1 MEHASLAALG
11 VLVVLLLQASTGTVA
26 RSSSA
31 VSASKVFGMP
41 AVMSLNGFER
51 GEDGG
56 PPAECDGKYHSD
68 DDMLAALSTEWYQ
81 GGIRCFRAIRI
92 TRADNGQSVLATVV
106 DECDTAHGCKNNIVD
121 TSRAV
126 WAALGLDTNV
136 GEVAVTWSD
145 S

>member
-1 MEHASLAALG
+1 MAYAKLAALG
-11 VLVVLLLQASTGTVA
+11 VLVVVVLLQASTGTVA

-31 VSASKVFGMP
+31 SKVYGMP
-41 AVMSLNGFER
+41 AVMSVNGFER

-68 DDMLAALSTEWYQ
+68 NDMLAALSTEWYQ

-92 TRADNGQSVLATVV
+92 TRADNGKSVLATVV
-106 DECDTAHGCKNNIVD
+106 DECDSKHGCKNNIVD

-126 WAALGLDTNV
+126 WEALGLDTNV
-136 GEVAVTWSD
+136 GEVPVTWSD

>member
-1 MEHASLAALG
+1 MAYAKLAALA
-11 VLVVLLLQASTGTVA
+11 VLVVLLQASTRAVA
-26 RSSSA
+26 RSSPD
-31 VSASKVFGMP
+31 VSTSKVDGMP
-41 AVMSLNGFER
+41 AVMTVNGFER
-51 GEDGG
+51 GEDGSG
-56 PPAECDGKYHSD
+56 PAECDGKYHSD

-81 GGIRCFRAIRI
+81 GGIRCFRTIRI

-136 GEVAVTWSD
+136 GEVSVTWSD